1 MVCNLWS
8 VICGFLSL
16 GLGLYVGFVKYRN
29 SEKGTGSRDSVSE
42 GSGSESNNK
51 SSLGKEGKRCGFN
64 FVGCTLLD
72 SLGLNLS

>member
-42 GSGSESNNK
+42 GSGSESNN
-51 SSLGKEGKRCGFN
+51 N
-64 FVGCTLLD
+64 FTRQRG
-72 SLGLNLS
+72 